1 MDIDADQA
9 RGSEEEPGAGHPEDE
24 AETVALY
31 ERTAERVLQGGQVPL
46 ATYRVQLHKGFDF
59 AQAATIVPYLARLG
73 VSHLYASPV
82 LQALPGSPHGY
93 DVIDHQRVNVELGGE
108 VGYAALCDTL
118 STHGLRQLLDTVPN
132 HMGIE
137 QGNALWEDVLEN
149 GPAAAQAHVFDIDW
163 EPVKAELRGKVL
175 LPVLGD
181 QYGMVLDRGE
191 LQLEYGQGSFSLR
204 YFDRRFPINPR
215 AYQGILEPG
224 IERLQ
229 AQLGESHPDVTEF
242 RSILTGLRNLPTRA
256 DTTPAKVAERG
267 REKEVLKRRLNA
279 LSSSSPVVAE
289 HVRANLEVLNGQ
301 PGDPRSFD
309 ALDRL
314 LDRYCPFRL
323 AHWRVAGEEI
333 NYRRFFDINSL
344 AAIRVED
351 EDVFEEAHRLVFQ
364 FLAADQ
370 VHGLRIDHPDGL
382 FDPSGYF
389 LRLQERHFLDHA
401 RRIAEARED
410 DPEWLGRRE
419 ALRRRWRTQVGAN
432 PASPLRKALYLVVE
446 KIQGGKERI
455 PDDWAV
461 HGTTGYR
468 FANLATSVLVDASAE
483 REFTDIYRHFSGQ
496 TADFASLLVEKKK
509 QVVAVSMASEINGSA
524 RELNRISE
532 LNRRTRDF
540 TLNSIRRALIGF
552 IAHFPVYR
560 TYVSAAP
567 GVDERD
573 AHYIQWTITRA
584 RAADPTTNASLF
596 QWLQD
601 VLLKR
606 YPEHI
611 SQTEREVMLHFAMK
625 LQQLTGPVMAKA
637 LEDTVFYVYN
647 RLMALNEVGGEPEHF
662 GSSVESFHRR
672 NVERGRAFPS
682 TLLTTST
689 HDTKRSGDVRAR
701 LAVLSEMPGDWR
713 RTLDT
718 WAKLNSL
725 HKTHVGGEL
734 APCPNDE
741 YLYYQAMLG
750 AWPMGEPGAAEM
762 ETFRTRMREYMLKA
776 IREAKV
782 HTSWTNPDSSYEEAT
797 VRFVERTLDPGAAR
811 VFFEQA
817 RRFKE
822 RLERPGQVNALVQTA
837 LQLTCPGVPDL
848 YQGTELWDLS
858 LVDPDNRRPVDFEL
872 RQRLLSDLLRQHE
885 RDPLGAARS
894 TWQTAVDGRC
904 KLLLVAL
911 LLRLRQ
917 AQPRLFRE
925 GGYEA
930 LELDGI
936 AAARALAFSRRLGD
950 QAILVAAPRLV
961 SRAMRAGLGPV
972 YGSTRMRLPTDLA
985 GRRFRHVLTGVRVQP
1000 LEGGIALGP
1009 IFSDFPVAVLEAV
1022 E

>member
-1 MDIDADQA
+1 MDYEADQGRGADID
-9 RGSEEEPGAGHPEDE
+9 PGAGRSVD
-24 AETVALY
+24 AAATNALF
-31 ERTAERVLQGGQVPL
+31 ERTRVHVLQPGRVPL

-59 AQAATIVPYLARLG
+59 AQAMAIVPYLARLG
-73 VSHLYASPV
+73 VSHFYASPV
-82 LQALPGSPHGY
+82 LKALPGSNHGY
-93 DVIDHQRVNVELGGE
+93 DVIDHQRVNDELGGE
-108 VGYAALCDTL
+108 VGYAAFCDAL
-118 STHGLRQLLDTVPN
+118 STHRLRQVLDTVPN

-137 QGNALWEDVLEN
+137 RGNLLWEEVLEN
-149 GPAAAQAHVFDIDW
+149 GPASAQAHVFDIEW

-181 QYGMVLDRGE
+181 QYGVVLDRGE
-191 LQLEYGQGSFSLR
+191 LQLEYVQGSFSLL

-215 AYQGILEPG
+215 AYQDILEPG
-224 IERLQ
+224 VERLV
-229 AQLGESHPDVTEF
+229 AQLGEAHPDATEL
-242 RSILTGLRNLPTRA
+242 RSILTGLRNLPTRR
-256 DTTPAKVAERG
+256 DTTPEKVAERG

-279 LSSSSPVVAE
+279 LVSGSSAVAE
-289 HVRANLEVLNGQ
+289 HVRTNVDRLNGH

-314 LDRYCPFRL
+314 LDRYCPYRL

-364 FLAADQ
+364 FLAAGQ
-370 VHGLRIDHPDGL
+370 VQGLRIDHPDGL
-382 FDPSGYF
+382 FDPSAYF
-389 LRLQERHFLDHA
+389 LRLQERYFLDQA
-401 RRIAEARED
+401 RRLAGVAEDHPDWAN
-410 DPEWLGRRE
+410 RRE
-419 ALRRRWRTQVGAN
+419 ALRRRWREQVATDTS
-432 PASPLRKALYLVVE
+432 SPLRKALYLVVE

-468 FANLATSVLVDASAE
+468 FANLVTGVLVDTGAE
-483 REFTDIYRHFSGQ
+483 REFTDIYRRFSGQ
-496 TADFASLLVEKKK
+496 NADFATVLVEKKK
-509 QVVAVSMASEINGSA
+509 QVMAVSMASEINGLA

-560 TYVSAAP
+560 TYVSGEP

-573 AHYIQWTITRA
+573 AHYIQWTIARA
-584 RAADPTTNASLF
+584 RVADPTTNASLF

-606 YPEHI
+606 YPEDT
-611 SQTEREVMLHFAMK
+611 SPVEREVMLHFAMK
-625 LQQLTGPVMAKA
+625 LQQLSGPVMAKA

-662 GSSVESFHRR
+662 GTSVEGFHHR
-672 NVERGRAFPS
+672 NLERVRTRPGS
-682 TLLTTST
+682 LLTTST

-701 LAVLSEMPGDWR
+701 LAVLTELPGDWR
-713 RTLDT
+713 RSLDA
-718 WAKLNSL
+718 WSRLNAL
-725 HKTHVGGEL
+725 HKTHVSGEL
-734 APCPNDE
+734 APSANDE
-741 YLYYQAMLG
+741 YLYYQTLLG
-750 AWPMGEPGAAEM
+750 AWPMGEPSRAEM
-762 ETFRTRMREYMLKA
+762 ESFRIRLREYMLKA

-782 HTSWTNPDSSYEEAT
+782 HTSWTNPDPDYEEAT
-797 VRFVERTLDPGAAR
+797 VRFVDRTLDPTFAR

-822 RLERPGQVNALVQTA
+822 RLERPGQVNSLVQTA
-837 LQLTCPGVPDL
+837 LQLTCPGVPDV

-872 RQRLLSDLLRQHE
+872 RERLLSELLRQHE
-885 RDPLGAARS
+885 RDPLTTARV
-894 TWQTAVDGRC
+894 TWQSSVDGRC
-904 KLLLVAL
+904 KLLLVAV

-917 AQPRLFRE
+917 ARPRLFQE
-925 GGYEA
+925 GGYEP

-936 AAARALAFSRRLGD
+936 AAARALALARRLED
-950 QAILVAAPRLV
+950 QAIVVVAPRLV
-961 SRAMRAGLGPV
+961 VRAMRAGLGPV
-972 YGSTRMRLPTDLA
+972 YGTTRLRLPTDLA
-985 GRRFRHVLTGVRVQP
+985 GRRFRHVVTGARVQP

-1009 IFSDFPVAVLEAV
+1009 ILSDFPVAVLEAV